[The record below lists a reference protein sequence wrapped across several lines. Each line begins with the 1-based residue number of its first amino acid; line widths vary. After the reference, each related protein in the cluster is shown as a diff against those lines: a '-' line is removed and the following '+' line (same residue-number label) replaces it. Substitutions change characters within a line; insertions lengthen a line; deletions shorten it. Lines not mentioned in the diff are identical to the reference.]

1 MGDPS
6 SKLRVCYAKST
17 IVKVNHLEVD
27 HVHPFS
33 IGRITGRSGVRLG
46 NDSGLEL

>member
-6 SKLRVCYAKST
+6 RKLRVCHGKST
-17 IVKVNHLEVD
+17 IVEVNHLEVD

-46 NDSGLEL
+46 KDRGLEL